1 MMVRAWLAV
10 LVVSLPMTGCGGGGQ
25 AAQTQ
30 LAEAGAKFLLAEE
43 PAEVIGILDYR
54 EANEPLAEVTL
65 LGKIGG
71 GNPTWSPESAMFL
84 VSDPSHEV
92 AAGDEHQCKG
102 DNCPFCKGK
111 SGAEQAQAVVMLTD
125 ENGQVPAVD
134 ARKLL
139 PLEEGQ
145 MVVVRGRPEINAVGQ
160 LVVHARGVY
169 VRR

>member
-1 MMVRAWLAV
+1 MHAWLAV
-10 LVVSLPMTGCGGGGQ
+10 LVASLLLAGCGENGQ
-25 AAQTQ
+25 SAQSL
-30 LAEAGAKFLLAEE
+30 LADGGAKFLLSEE
-43 PAEVIGILDYR
+43 PADVMGILDYR
-54 EANEPLAEVTL
+54 EANPDVSEVTL

-111 SGAEQAQAVVMLTD
+111 HGAEQAQAVVMLTD
-125 ENGQVPAVD
+125 ENGKVPAID

>member
-1 MMVRAWLAV
+1 MMRASLAV
-10 LVVSLPMTGCGGGGQ
+10 LVVSLLVTGCGGR
-25 AAQTQ
+25 QTANSQ
-30 LAEAGAKFLLAEE
+30 LAEAGSKFMLAEE
-43 PAEVIGILDYR
+43 PADVIGILDYR
-54 EANEPLAEVTL
+54 EAKAELSEVTL

-92 AAGDEHQCKG
+92 ANDDTHVCKG

-125 ENGQVPAVD
+125 ENGKVPAID

-139 PLEEGQ
+139 PLEEGL

-160 LVVHARGVY
+160 LVVHASGVY

>member
-1 MMVRAWLAV
+1 MVRASLAM
-10 LVVSLPMTGCGGGGQ
+10 LVVSLLVSGCGWGGQ
-25 AAQTQ
+25 AAPTR
-30 LAEAGAKFLLAEE
+30 AAAGAKFLLAEE
-43 PAEVIGILDYR
+43 PADVIGILDYR
-54 EANEPLAEVTL
+54 EANAHQAEVTL

-111 SGAEQAQAVVMLTD
+111 SGAEQAQAIVMLTD
-125 ENGQVPAVD
+125 ETGKVPAVD

-160 LVVHARGVY
+160 LVVHASGVY